1 MDQINRHLKIPFYQQ
16 IYEILRNKILSREWK
31 PGDLIP
37 AESELIAQYQV
48 SRNTIRDVMEMLVN
62 EGLIYRQQGR
72 GSFVSQ
78 PSMEQGLGRI
88 INFTE
93 DMRQRD
99 LKPSSVVLSAEL
111 LPASDEIAGKLNVLA
126 GEELG
131 LLRRLRLANDEP
143 ISVEE
148 SYIIHRYCRGY
159 LTRHDYSTSSLR
171 DALVQDY
178 GIVWLRAKQVIRSIN
193 APRELAHILKID
205 HRSALLYIERV
216 SYTAEEI
223 PVEFLRVYYRGD
235 RYSLLNE
242 LQHA

>member
-1 MDQINRHLKIPFYQQ
+1 MDQINRYLKIPFYQQ
-16 IYEILRNKILSREWK
+16 IYTILRNKILSGDWK

-48 SRNTIRDVMEMLVN
+48 SRNTIRDVMDMLVN
-62 EGLIYRQQGR
+62 DGLIYRQQGR

-93 DMRQRD
+93 DMRQRE
-99 LKPSSVVLSAEL
+99 LEPSSVVLSAEL
-111 LPASDEIAGKLNVLA
+111 LPAPEEIAWKLKVST

-131 LLRRLRLANDEP
+131 VLRRLRLANGEP

-148 SYIIHRYCRGY
+148 SYIIHNCCRGY
-159 LTRHDYSTSSLR
+159 LTLHDYSTTSLR

-178 GIVWLRAKQVIRSIN
+178 GIAWQRAKQTIRAMN
-193 APRELAHILKID
+193 APRELAHILNID
-205 HRSALLYIERV
+205 YRSALLLIERV
-216 SYTAEEI
+216 SYTSQEI
-223 PVEFLRVYYRGD
+223 PVEFLRIYYRGD
-235 RYSLLNE
+235 RYLLFNE

>member
-1 MDQINRHLKIPFYQQ
+1 MDQINRYLKIPFYQQ
-16 IYEILRNKILSREWK
+16 IYKILRNKILSGEWK

-37 AESELIAQYQV
+37 AESELTAQYQV
-48 SRNTIRDVMEMLVN
+48 SRNTIRDVMDMLVN
-62 EGLIYRQQGR
+62 DGLIYRQRGR

-78 PSMEQGLGRI
+78 PSMEQGLNRL

-99 LKPSSVVLSAEL
+99 LRPSSVVLSAEL
-111 LPASDEIAGKLNVLA
+111 NPAPEEIARKLDIPA

-148 SYIIHRYCRGY
+148 SNIIHRCCPGY
-159 LTRHDYSTSSLR
+159 LTRHDYSIASLR

-178 GIVWLRAKQVIRSIN
+178 GIAWERAEQTIRAVN
-193 APRELAHILKID
+193 ASRELAHTLKIEY
-205 HRSALLYIERV
+205 RGALLFIERV
-216 SYTAEEI
+216 SYTDRGI
-223 PVEFLRVYYRGD
+223 PVEFLRIYYRGD

-242 LQHA
+242 LQHG